1 MGPQSADL
9 GIRSSAAA
17 AAAAAA
23 SGQNEKGKKE
33 G

>member
-23 SGQNEKGKKE
+23 SGHNEKGKKE